1 MRTQFDGIG
10 LNDSGSSYKRRVAT
24 ISPDYRESGHTLARA
39 INACHGL
46 DIPEGVSPGALAEL
60 VAAAC
65 AAVPLLDGSFN
76 QRERREFLPALIA
89 ALAPFKTSD

>member
-1 MRTQFDGIG
+1 MRTQFDGVG

-60 VAAAC
+60 VAAAR
-65 AAVPLLDGSFN
+65 AVIDSWERGDLAGDVRHLD
-76 QRERREFLPALIA
+76 AT
-89 ALAPFKTSD
+89 LAPFKTD